1 MGRRRFLDP
10 STKRNNNAQCY
21 LTTAE
26 FERVYRAAL
35 KQDLHIS
42 AWMRKIIL
50 RECEKREATP

>member
-10 STKRNNNAQCY
+10 ATKRNNNAQCY

-26 FERVYRAAL
+26 FEKVCRTAL

-42 AWMRKIIL
+42 AWMRKIVL
-50 RECEKREATP
+50 REVEKKEAGA